1 MIYSFKLCTEH
12 NSRVLHVYALCSAR
26 ISATERINV
35 YTVLALF
42 YFVYRTVLNVNSELY
57 LYYT

>member
-1 MIYSFKLCTEH
+1 M
-12 NSRVLHVYALCSAR
+12 YALCSAR